1 MTPTIKSQ
9 VDINTESMNSVEQTI
24 VEMVNGRGL
33 IFSGKLNLSASLNF
47 PSKNKTKEFKKL
59 LNRVLEYPTI
69 KRVSMFLRM
78 YSRLSGTDIVKVE
91 YSPKELKIQEYR
103 KAYVEARKKAE
114 EAQARYK
121 EEKGDF
127 FKSIRLHVNS

>member
-1 MTPTIKSQ
+1 MQPTIKSQ
-9 VDINTESMNSVEQTI
+9 VDINAETLKAAEKTI

-33 IFSGKLNLSASLNF
+33 ILTGKLDLSTSVVF
-47 PSKNKTKEFKKL
+47 PSKKKTKEFRKL

-78 YSRLSGTDIVKVE
+78 YSKFSGVEAVKVD
-91 YSPKELKIQEYR
+91 YSPKEKKIQECR
-103 KAYVEARKKAE
+103 KAYLEARKKAE
-114 EAQARYK
+114 EALSRYK

-127 FKSIRLHVNS
+127 FKSIQLHVNS